1 MITRIICT
9 CLVLLFVSTSA
20 HAQGTESSSWGVV
33 GSFVPNWKIPQKL
46 EPIATLHFTEDDA
59 DIRDLDLSGKEFR
72 IGIVRGRTQSGDW
85 GVSFVRKTFVDRQI
99 EGYRSP
105 GCQGGGSGVVILQCE
120 ETWTNL
126 DRRGVLLNGVEV
138 HKFIPF
144 ATISRLV
151 QIGLN
156 IAGGM
161 ASAQGQIDST
171 SFRSSYRCTFPP
183 GVFPDF
189 GSQGDPDAAPICSG
203 ATISNQSTVQTGAT
217 SDDVSRMLK
226 SESSK
231 WLPLGKVE
239 IAAGVIVG
247 PRVKVR
253 VAGGL
258 NYPGTN
264 AVSVTGIFFLG
275 D

>member
-1 MITRIICT
+1 M
-9 CLVLLFVSTSA
+9 
-20 HAQGTESSSWGVV
+20 V
-33 GSFVPNWKIPQKL
+33 GSFVPSWEIPSSL
-46 EPIATLHFTEDDA
+46 EPVATLHFSEDDA
-59 DIRDLDLSGKEFR
+59 AIKDLDLRGKEFR
-72 IGIVRGRTQSGDW
+72 IGIVRGRMQSGDW
-85 GVSFVRKTFVDRQI
+85 GVSFVRRTFVDRHI

-105 GCQGGGSGVVILQCE
+105 GCQGGGGAGGVVLQCE
-120 ETWTNL
+120 ERWTNL
-126 DRRGVLLNGVEV
+126 DRRGVMLNGVEV
-138 HKFIPF
+138 HKFIAF

-156 IAGGM
+156 VGGGI

-183 GVFPDF
+183 GVLPNF
-189 GSQGDPDAAPICSG
+189 GSQGDPNAPPCLM

-239 IAAGVIVG
+239 IAAGVLVG
-247 PRVKVR
+247 PRVKLR

-264 AVSVTGIFFLG
+264 AVSVTGMFFFG
-275 D
+275 GN